1 MHPLRP
7 NTTHILTFF
16 HDPGLT
22 LGLKDSS
29 ITAVTGVNYTI
40 AHRLNRYMTLAPSV
54 GWTHLESL
62 SGSREIADLVVV
74 GFRLQ
79 RQFTKKLTGSFAYQ
93 YQTRSSNLS
102 GQSYDVNEVTVNF
115 NYTF

>member
-1 MHPLRP
+1 
-7 NTTHILTFF
+7 
-16 HDPGLT
+16 
-22 LGLKDSS
+22 
-29 ITAVTGVNYTI
+29 
-40 AHRLNRYMTLAPSV
+40 V

-62 SGSREIADLVVV
+62 NGSREIADLVVV

-79 RQFTKKLTGSFAYQ
+79 RQFTKKLTGTFAYE
-93 YQTRSSNLS
+93 YQTRSSSLS

>member
-1 MHPLRP
+1 
-7 NTTHILTFF
+7 
-16 HDPGLT
+16 
-22 LGLKDSS
+22 
-29 ITAVTGVNYTI
+29 
-40 AHRLNRYMTLAPSV
+40 
-54 GWTHLESL
+54 LESL

-102 GQSYDVNEVTVNF
+102 GQSYDVNDVSINF